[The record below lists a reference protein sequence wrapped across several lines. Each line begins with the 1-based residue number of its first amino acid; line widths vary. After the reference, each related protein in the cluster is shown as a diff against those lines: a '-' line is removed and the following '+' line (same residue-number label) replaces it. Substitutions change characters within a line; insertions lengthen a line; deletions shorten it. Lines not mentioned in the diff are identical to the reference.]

1 MQAKTLKHGKF
12 TYDEEK
18 NTFTITD
25 KEGNEAKLSKVYAYA
40 FQRFLISIS
49 QKWKP
54 IVKKS
59 TIAKAKT
66 PNKAKKE
73 TEEDDPRQ
81 MQLSFESDCS
91 PDLKQTKTRLSE
103 LGLLEDE

>member
-1 MQAKTLKHGKF
+1 MQVKTLKHGKF

-18 NTFTITD
+18 NTFTVTD
-25 KEGNEAKLSKVYAYA
+25 KEGNEVKLSKVYAYA
-40 FQRFLISIS
+40 FQRFLVSVS

-73 TEEDDPRQ
+73 VEEDDPRQ
-81 MQLSFESDCS
+81 MKLCFKEGGQI
-91 PDLKQTKTRLSE
+91 
-103 LGLLEDE
+103 